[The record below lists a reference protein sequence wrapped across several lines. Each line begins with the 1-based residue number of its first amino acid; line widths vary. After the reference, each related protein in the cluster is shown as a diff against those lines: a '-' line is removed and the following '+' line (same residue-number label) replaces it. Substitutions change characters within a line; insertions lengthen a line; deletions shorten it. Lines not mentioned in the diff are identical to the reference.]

1 MKEYSELRF
10 WYYAIQDGIP
20 GTMYNKTIRYL
31 LRYKKG
37 KWVSRVSIYKKQRK
51 PVSGELTGFRS
62 LIQLFKGMR
71 VKCRNQ
77 MSWLR
82 ILYEGGDSCLINYL
96 ALSIE
101 RKCVQSMFE
110 M

>member
-1 MKEYSELRF
+1 MIFINTVCPITRNQR
-10 WYYAIQDGIP
+10 IH
-20 GTMYNKTIRYL
+20 
-31 LRYKKG
+31 
-37 KWVSRVSIYKKQRK
+37 KKQRK

-77 MSWLR
+77 MPWLR